1 MCVTWMHNLL
11 RSVIPLLI
19 LCYLNYHILQALR
32 HTQSTRRRTLYA
44 RNRVTF
50 TLLSVIIVFVLC
62 ITPDTIMTFIGL
74 GYKDASYLARA
85 VREITDFL
93 LTINSGIN
101 FILYCTFN
109 KAFRN
114 QFMKVFCARCKH
126 RNGASSSTE
135 ENQATFNQSP
145 LNTSTPKKHDTGIY
159 NSSTRLT
166 NKHSSI
172 GPESGNPETFV

>member
-1 MCVTWMHNLL
+1 MALLGFCV
-11 RSVIPLLI
+11 
-19 LCYLNYHILQALR
+19 QALR
-32 HTQSTRRRTLYA
+32 HTQSTRRSTLYA

-101 FILYCTFN
+101 IILYCTFN

-114 QFMKVFCARCKH
+114 QFMKLFCTKCKH
-126 RNGASSSTE
+126 GNGVRSSTE
-135 ENQATFNQSP
+135 ENEATFNQTP
-145 LNTSTPKKHDTGIY
+145 LNTSTPKRPDMGMY
-159 NSSTRLT
+159 NSNTRLT
-166 NKHSSI
+166 SKQSSN
-172 GPESGNPETFV
+172 GHGSESPETFV